1 MLREAID
8 DPVIPQVREDILR
21 RSRISSPR
29 SRNMSSIRETGA
41 CSTLVEADEVP
52 YPEGLLIMAID
63 GNPVSLSFLVTV
75 LRKYRYKVL
84 AQAKATEALEILR
97 RSSNQFDIILTAM
110 VGIDMDVFT
119 LLEVINSKL
128 NMPVVVISA
137 SDDQQAI
144 MKAVLY
150 GAQDVVTKPV
160 RVQML
165 QNIWQHV
172 VRKQLHD
179 HENNHQAFNI
189 VPSNWKKK
197 MSWSPELHRM
207 FVNAVQQLG
216 IDSARP
222 QHILEIMKVEGLT
235 KGNVSSHLQKYRK
248 RVREHN
254 AAQNQENQGGTDPSL
269 NVKFH
274 RLARGQPLSIINQAS
289 SRAINPPGV
298 NQSIPQ
304 NHPNALQEYRPQG
317 QCVQIPWSE
326 HQPMV
331 RIHPTISAPAQ
342 LENHTRSYPEHFH
355 FSNPRMEGVFGS
367 RTVGDPHTFWS
378 NDEDSSSRSQIAHG
392 EDRMRNLPPAFA
404 NNNAQF
410 EHQLLEGSRD
420 YPDDELTAL
429 VNQFRVDRR
438 PKPQSGA
445 SE

>member
-1 MLREAID
+1 
-8 DPVIPQVREDILR
+8 
-21 RSRISSPR
+21 
-29 SRNMSSIRETGA
+29 MSSIRGTGA
-41 CSTLVEADEVP
+41 CSTLVKADEVP
-52 YPEGLLIMAID
+52 YPEGLLVMAID
-63 GNPVSLSFLVTV
+63 GNPVSLSILVTV
-75 LRKYRYKVL
+75 LRKCRYKVV

-97 RSSNQFDIILTAM
+97 RSSDPFDIVLTAM

-128 NMPVVVISA
+128 NMPVLVISA

-144 MKAVLY
+144 MKAVLN

-179 HENNHQAFNI
+179 HENKHQAFNF
-189 VPSNWKKK
+189 VPSNWRKK
-197 MSWSPELHRM
+197 MSWSPELHRI

-222 QHILEIMKVEGLT
+222 QHILEIMNVEGLT
-235 KGNVSSHLQKYRK
+235 KANVSSHLQKYRK

-269 NVKFH
+269 NVESPRHHKFP
-274 RLARGQPLSIINQAS
+274 RLAWGEPLPIINQAS
-289 SRAINPPGV
+289 SHAINPPGV

-317 QCVQIPWSE
+317 RCIQTPWSE
-326 HQPMV
+326 HQPV
-331 RIHPTISAPAQ
+331 ARIHPMISAPAQ
-342 LENHTRSYPEHFH
+342 PENQTRNYPEHFH
-355 FSNPRMEGVFGS
+355 FSNPQMEGVLGS

-378 NDEDSSSRSQIAHG
+378 NDEDFSSRSQIAHG
-392 EDRMRNLPPAFA
+392 KDRMRNLPPAFT

-429 VNQFRVDRR
+429 VNQFKVDRH
-438 PKPQSGA
+438 PKP
-445 SE
+445 

>member
-1 MLREAID
+1 M
-8 DPVIPQVREDILR
+8 IPQVREDIPR
-21 RSRISSPR
+21 RSRIGSPR
-29 SRNMSSIRETGA
+29 SRNMSSIRGTGA
-41 CSTLVEADEVP
+41 CSTLVKADEVP
-52 YPEGLLIMAID
+52 YPEGLLVMAID
-63 GNPVSLSFLVTV
+63 GNPVSLSILVTV
-75 LRKYRYKVL
+75 LRKCRYKVV

-97 RSSNQFDIILTAM
+97 RSSDPFDIVLTAM

-128 NMPVVVISA
+128 NMPVLVISA

-144 MKAVLY
+144 MKAVLN

-179 HENNHQAFNI
+179 HENKHQAFNF
-189 VPSNWKKK
+189 VPSNWRKK

-235 KGNVSSHLQKYRK
+235 KANVSSHLQKYRK

-269 NVKFH
+269 NVESPRHHKFP
-274 RLARGQPLSIINQAS
+274 RLAWGEPLPIINQAS
-289 SRAINPPGV
+289 NHAINPPGV

-304 NHPNALQEYRPQG
+304 NHPNALQEYRPQE
-317 QCVQIPWSE
+317 QCIQIPWFE
-326 HQPMV
+326 HQPV
-331 RIHPTISAPAQ
+331 ARTHPMISAPAQ
-342 LENHTRSYPEHFH
+342 LENQTRSYPEHFH

-367 RTVGDPHTFWS
+367 RTVGDPHTFSS
-378 NDEDSSSRSQIAHG
+378 NDEGSSTRSQIAHG

-429 VNQFRVDRR
+429 VNQFKVDRR
-438 PKPQSGA
+438 PKP
-445 SE
+445 